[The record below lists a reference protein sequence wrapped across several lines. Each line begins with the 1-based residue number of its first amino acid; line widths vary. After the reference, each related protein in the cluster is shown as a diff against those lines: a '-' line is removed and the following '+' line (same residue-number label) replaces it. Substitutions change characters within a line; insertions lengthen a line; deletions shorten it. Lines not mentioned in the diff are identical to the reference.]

1 MTRATRYSDLS
12 LDSAYRKRDRAL
24 TKLLAV
30 VEKEKAGSV
39 DEDEVN
45 KAIDELA
52 LAQITLTFIH
62 FG

>member
-1 MTRATRYSDLS
+1 MTRATRYSGQS

-30 VEKEKAGSV
+30 LQKEKAGRIA
-39 DEDEVN
+39 DDEVN

-52 LAQITLTFIH
+52 LAQITVTFEQ
-62 FG
+62 FT

>member
-12 LDSAYRKRDRAL
+12 LDSDYRKRDRAL

-30 VEKEKAGSV
+30 LEKEKAGRV
-39 DEDEVN
+39 TEDEVN

-52 LAQITLTFIH
+52 LAQVTVTFKH

>member
-12 LDSAYRKRDRAL
+12 LDSDYRKRDRAL

-30 VEKEKAGSV
+30 LEKEKAGRV
-39 DEDEVN
+39 AEDEVN

-52 LAQITLTFIH
+52 LAQVTVTFKH
-62 FG
+62 CG